1 MLLFFSDTTDG
12 RHNCVC
18 GVHHMEY
25 LLTADRLGRNFC
37 EKAEICAQPVDFLLQ
52 ETESFAQQVTLS
64 KAKFQLQTQIRRRA
78 WKRETLQQS

>member
-12 RHNCVC
+12 KHNCVC

-37 EKAEICAQPVDFLLQ
+37 EKGRDLCSAGRFFSEKGSLRTA
-52 ETESFAQQVTLS
+52 SHFAYKQNFNF
-64 KAKFQLQTQIRRRA
+64 KHR
-78 WKRETLQQS
+78 

>member
-37 EKAEICAQPVDFLLQ
+37 EKGRDLCSAGRFFIVKIS
-52 ETESFAQQVTLS
+52 TSTL
-64 KAKFQLQTQIRRRA
+64 TRRKT

>member
-12 RHNCVC
+12 KHNCVC

-37 EKAEICAQPVDFLLQ
+37 EKGRDLCSAGRFLW
-52 ETESFAQQVTLS
+52 SRGADLS
-64 KAKFQLQTQIRRRA
+64 HITKFRLQTQIMRRA

>member
-37 EKAEICAQPVDFLLQ
+37 EKAEICAQPVVFLFRKTGRLR
-52 ETESFAQQVTLS
+52 TASHFA
-64 KAKFQLQTQIRRRA
+64 
-78 WKRETLQQS
+78 